1 MLERIR
7 WRDLIFPVGIIS
19 GILVV
24 LIPLPPLILDVLL
37 AGNITL
43 AVIILLTTLHV
54 RTPLEFSI
62 FPSLLLA
69 TTLGR
74 LVLNVASTRLILTEA
89 GTEGVDAAGGVIRS
103 FGDFVTGD
111 SLVVGLVIFSILVI
125 IQFLVITRGATRIS
139 EVAARF
145 ALDGMP
151 GRQMAID
158 ADLQAGSIS
167 DQQAQKKREQLADQA
182 EFYGTMDGAS
192 KFVRGDAIA
201 AIIIT
206 LVNIVGGLV
215 IGVLQSGMSLVEAA
229 SIFTRL
235 TIGDGLASQVPAFL
249 VALAAAMLV
258 TRSARESNLSSQ
270 FLRQLFARPQVLLIA
285 ASFLGILVLTDLP
298 AIPLLTLAAG
308 CGAIAIIMGRQ
319 AQQKKESRT
328 EQGGPVT
335 SKPQVSNS
343 KGTIEDYLQV
353 DQLEVEIGLGL
364 IRLADPRK
372 GGDLMDRITGIRRQV
387 ASEIGLLLPK
397 VRVRD
402 NLKLARDE
410 YQIKIAN
417 NRIDNGQLAINHL
430 LVIDDERSESL
441 PGTTQLEPGSQRRV
455 RWISPEERETAGS
468 LGLTPLE
475 PTEVLAN
482 HLRQVVLQ
490 HADELLTRDATQHLL
505 NQLRRTS
512 PVVVDELVPDVLGTG
527 QVQAV
532 LQILLREGLPIRPL
546 GVILEALA
554 DGVQQTGETV
564 WLAEQ
569 ARRRMARTICQQLWG
584 STRRAQVVRLAA
596 DLERQLLE
604 LCQLDDSG
612 LQVDIPSAGVE
623 QCCRMVAEQLSRM
636 TTDQRPPVLLVS
648 PSLRPIAA
656 RLLQRELP
664 GLPVI
669 STEELVP
676 DMHVETVETIGQQM
690 TSILPSVSVP
700 FGQQQGQM

>member
-1 MLERIR
+1 MSTDRNSEIDK
-7 WRDLIFPVGIIS
+7 WITIS
-19 GILVV
+19 RQHGRMIKE
-24 LIPLPPLILDVLL
+24 PLIL
-37 AGNITL
+37 
-43 AVIILLTTLHV
+43 
-54 RTPLEFSI
+54 S
-62 FPSLLLA
+62 
-69 TTLGR
+69 
-74 LVLNVASTRLILTEA
+74 
-89 GTEGVDAAGGVIRS
+89 
-103 FGDFVTGD
+103 
-111 SLVVGLVIFSILVI
+111 
-125 IQFLVITRGATRIS
+125 
-139 EVAARF
+139 
-145 ALDGMP
+145 
-151 GRQMAID
+151 
-158 ADLQAGSIS
+158 
-167 DQQAQKKREQLADQA
+167 
-182 EFYGTMDGAS
+182 
-192 KFVRGDAIA
+192 
-201 AIIIT
+201 
-206 LVNIVGGLV
+206 
-215 IGVLQSGMSLVEAA
+215 
-229 SIFTRL
+229 
-235 TIGDGLASQVPAFL
+235 
-249 VALAAAMLV
+249 
-258 TRSARESNLSSQ
+258 
-270 FLRQLFARPQVLLIA
+270 
-285 ASFLGILVLTDLP
+285 
-298 AIPLLTLAAG
+298 
-308 CGAIAIIMGRQ
+308 
-319 AQQKKESRT
+319 
-328 EQGGPVT
+328 T
-335 SKPQVSNS
+335 SKPQVTSSN
-343 KGTIEDYLQV
+343 GAIEDYLQV

-417 NRIDNGQLAINHL
+417 NRIDNGQLPINHV
-430 LVIDDERSESL
+430 LVVDDERSESL
-441 PGTTQLEPGSQRRV
+441 PGKTRLEPGSQRSV
-455 RWISPEERETAGS
+455 RWILPEERERAES

-475 PTEVLAN
+475 PTEVLAI

-554 DGVQQTGETV
+554 DGVQQTRETV

-584 STRRAQVVRLAA
+584 STRRVQVVRLAA
-596 DLERQLLE
+596 DLEQQLLD

-623 QCCRMVAEQLSRM
+623 QCCRMVAQQLSRM
-636 TTDQRPPVLLVS
+636 TRDQRPPVLLVS

-669 STEELVP
+669 STEELAP